1 MKKSLGRF
9 VGFVAAGGTAT
20 VINYTLFALLYWAGV
35 NYLLASALGYV
46 SGIVVSFTIN
56 KLLVFRDAEKQ
67 PRQFLRYTL
76 IYLVALGAQLG
87 LLELGVRLGL
97 DPLIANAVA
106 LVIVVVGNFF
116 VIRRLVFTPT
126 DPTPGPP
133 GEGGVT
139 P

>member
-1 MKKSLGRF
+1 MKRGFGRF

-56 KLLVFRDAEKQ
+56 KLLVFRGSEKQ
-67 PRQFLRYTL
+67 PRQFLRYTA

-87 LLELGVRLGL
+87 LLELGVRWGL

-106 LVIVVVGNFF
+106 LVIVVIANFF
-116 VIRRLVFTPT
+116 VIRRFVFADGNDTH
-126 DPTPGPP
+126 
-133 GEGGVT
+133 
-139 P
+139 